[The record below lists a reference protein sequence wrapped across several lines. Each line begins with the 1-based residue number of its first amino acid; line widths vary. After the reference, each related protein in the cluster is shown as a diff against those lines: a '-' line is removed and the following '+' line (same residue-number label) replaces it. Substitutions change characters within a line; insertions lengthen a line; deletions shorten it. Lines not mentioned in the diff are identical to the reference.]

1 MNAGTA
7 LCCKQALSMQL
18 LGGGLPRDKGG
29 DPRLEVGNMLSPLPA
44 ATPWTRRERWLHHL
58 G

>member
-1 MNAGTA
+1 MQAQP

-29 DPRLEVGNMLSPLPA
+29 DPRLEVGNMLSPPPV
-44 ATPWTRRERWLHHL
+44 ATPWTRRGRWLHHL